1 MICST
6 LHSYMMT
13 VPKPPRSL
21 RMLPLLVL
29 FLAQSARTMA
39 VSPDTTA
46 RRDTLSASWRSR
58 AGDSTLAYL
67 KAPLLS
73 KPLSWKAIVI
83 PAALI
88 SYGTLAFTSGW
99 GKDVNLFG
107 KRWASDADDPDAKT
121 HLDNYTLYVPAV
133 AVLGLNIGGL
143 RGKNNVVDATLIY
156 AVSSGIANGI
166 VMPLKRLAKERRPDS
181 SDALSFPSGHTSTA
195 FVSAEFLRQEY
206 KDVSPWIGVAGYG
219 FAVATG
225 YLRMYNNKHWFSDV
239 VAGAGIG
246 ILSTRIT
253 YWLYPK
259 LKNAVLGRR
268 VAGSA
273 TMLLPVY
280 QNGFVGFSAV
290 HSF

>member
-1 MICST
+1 
-6 LHSYMMT
+6 MMT
-13 VPKPPRSL
+13 SPKLPRRL
-21 RMLPLLVL
+21 RMLPLLGL
-29 FLAQSARTMA
+29 FLAHPSPGMA

-46 RRDTLSASWRSR
+46 RRDTSSASWLSR

-67 KAPLLS
+67 KTPLPS
-73 KPLSWKAIVI
+73 KPLSWKAVVI
-83 PAALI
+83 PTALV
-88 SYGTLAFTSGW
+88 SYGTLAFTSDW

-133 AVLGLNIGGL
+133 AVLGLNIGGV
-143 RGKNNVVDATLIY
+143 RGKNNLVDATLLY
-156 AVSSGIANGI
+156 AMSSGIANGI
-166 VMPLKRLAKERRPDS
+166 VTPLKRLAKERRPDS

-246 ILSTRIT
+246 ILSTRVT

-259 LKNAVLGRR
+259 LKNLVLGKR
-268 VAGSA
+268 VVGGG
-273 TMLLPVY
+273 TMILPVY